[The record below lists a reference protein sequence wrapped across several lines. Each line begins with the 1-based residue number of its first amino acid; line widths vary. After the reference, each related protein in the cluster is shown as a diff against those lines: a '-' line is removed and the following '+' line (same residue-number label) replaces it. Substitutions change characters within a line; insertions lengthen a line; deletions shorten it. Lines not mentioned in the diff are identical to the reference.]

1 MSLKRS
7 WTRAVE
13 LIVKALATFTEA
25 GDEVFGRKASQLQ
38 ATHDLKI
45 KPGTKR
51 FYAEISAHGHDGY

>member
-1 MSLKRS
+1 
-7 WTRAVE
+7 VE